1 MHCSFPRV
9 PVSASFSVVVSKG
22 RPLPPKLRGDDEIHF
37 DCSGL
42 KWIWDN
48 SNTEKETIRQMSLTY
63 SEFGVFSCVF
73 QHTNAPNLYQFSSSR
88 RQEEEI
94 CSLKSQLL
102 PQDNKWPVPDTGSRV
117 RTRANDQY
125 QKPHQPLSG
134 ASVLITDPVG
144 PGRLPLLKQQT
155 QLLIYCI
162 ELAQISRH
170 SPLHRRH

>member
-9 PVSASFSVVVSKG
+9 PVSASFKRCCLEGATSSSKSCGEMMKYISIVVDWS
-22 RPLPPKLRGDDEIHF
+22 E
-37 DCSGL
+37 S
-42 KWIWDN
+42 
-48 SNTEKETIRQMSLTY
+48 ETTATY

-73 QHTNAPNLYQFSSSR
+73 QHTNAPNLYQFNSSR